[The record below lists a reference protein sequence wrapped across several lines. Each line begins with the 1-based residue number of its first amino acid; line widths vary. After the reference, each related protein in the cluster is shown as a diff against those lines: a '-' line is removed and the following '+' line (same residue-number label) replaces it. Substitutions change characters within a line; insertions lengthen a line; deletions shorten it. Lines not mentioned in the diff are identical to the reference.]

1 MDANVILDFIILLA
15 VGLVYFLLNKSI
27 PSYFSEKG
35 KNLATK
41 QDIGDI
47 TDKIESVKKIYQ
59 SEIEELKS
67 SLAKEREITTLALQ
81 ARNISIGSF
90 SSQKGVAI
98 QKMWDLMITLRDS
111 SAFELTQ
118 SEFIQHSPT
127 YEKEVFNPNFR
138 DSSEAKSVDIVKIS
152 SEMNTAFREL
162 RKDRVWLGQSLWGK
176 FTSYVSIISIIRFEF
191 HKYLKE
197 GGNLD
202 LSNSDSLIEL
212 LSEFY
217 SKELINEYDLLK
229 NFSSIS
235 VILNALETQILNEVN
250 DIQSGKTA
258 AKDTL
263 DHAAKIERA
272 KRKFT

>member
-263 DHAAKIERA
+263 DHAAKIERT

>member
-1 MDANVILDFIILLA
+1 MDSSIIFDIVILIAICFS
-15 VGLVYFLLNKSI
+15 YFLINKSI

-47 TDKIESVKKIYQ
+47 TDEIESVKKIHQ
-59 SEIEELKS
+59 GELEELKA
-67 SLAKEREITTLALQ
+67 SLAKEREITSLALQ
-81 ARNISIGSF
+81 ARNISLGSF
-90 SSQKGVAI
+90 SSQKGEAI
-98 QKMWDLMITLRDS
+98 QNMWDLMIELRND

-118 SEFIQHSPT
+118 AEFIQHSPT

-138 DSSEAKSVDIVKIS
+138 NSQETRSLDIAKIS
-152 SEMNTAFREL
+152 SGINNALKEL

-176 FTSYVSIISIIRFEF
+176 FTSYVSIISIIRLEF
-191 HKYLKE
+191 HKYLKGE
-197 GGNLD
+197 GDLNL
-202 LSNSDSLIEL
+202 SDSESLIEL

-217 SKELINEYDLLK
+217 SKEIINEYDYLK

-235 VILNALETQILNEVN
+235 VILNSLETQILNQVN
-250 DIQSGKTA
+250 DIQSGNTA
-258 AKDTL
+258 ARDTL
-263 DHAAKIERA
+263 EHAAKIENA

>member
-15 VGLVYFLLNKSI
+15 VGLVYFLLNKTI

-98 QKMWDLMITLRDS
+98 QKMWDLMITLRNS

-162 RKDRVWLGQSLWGK
+162 RKDKVWLGQSLWGK
-176 FTSYVSIISIIRFEF
+176 FTNYVSIISIIRFEF
-191 HKYLKE
+191 HKY
-197 GGNLD
+197 
-202 LSNSDSLIEL
+202 
-212 LSEFY
+212 
-217 SKELINEYDLLK
+217 
-229 NFSSIS
+229 
-235 VILNALETQILNEVN
+235 
-250 DIQSGKTA
+250 
-258 AKDTL
+258 
-263 DHAAKIERA
+263 
-272 KRKFT
+272 